1 MVRKEESPSSVD
13 AWEETAVLIAQE
25 IRDWSEQIL
34 EVPSD
39 TFGGL
44 PPCPYA
50 RQAWMNENVMIHVS
64 QHLDSVLEIK
74 ACFPPTDELMHV
86 IAFTDWESITPEE
99 FNAWLD
105 EQNKQHFGVWL
116 MGFHPEAE
124 EDPLTPEYEG
134 LGADDYAIIVMQS
147 LDHLVLASEQLRKTA
162 YYDKFPADDMSYI
175 NSRRET
181 FNAWDEKVNAKAYR
195 EQEELFL
202 AHRIQDQEVDH

>member
-1 MVRKEESPSSVD
+1 MVRKEESPSSMG

-25 IRDWSEQIL
+25 IRDWSERIL

-50 RQAWMNENVMIHVS
+50 RQAWLRENVMVHVT
-64 QHLDSVLEIK
+64 QDIDSIVEVK
-74 ACFPPTDELMHV
+74 ACFPPTSDLMHV
-86 IAFTDWESITPEE
+86 IALVDYEDMTPEQ
-99 FNAWLD
+99 FNEWID
-105 EQNKQHFGVWL
+105 EQNKAHFGVWI
-116 MGFHPEAE
+116 MGFHPDAE

-147 LDHLVLASEQLRKTA
+147 LDHLVTASDALRRTG
-162 YYDKFPADDMSYI
+162 YYNRFPAADMAYI
-175 NSRRET
+175 NNRKET

-195 EQEELFL
+195 EQEEAFL
-202 AHRIQDQEVDH
+202 AQRINDEEVDH